1 MNRHR
6 VEMHVHSPIFQGQLI
21 KKNRSITSIVWVP
34 EKFEKMPKKGQK
46 NEKKNIFFKN
56 KYRISKCDTY
66 SYINLTRAFQKP
78 IFSICSFSHKKLLA
92 SLDFFHR
99 LDFFSLCSP
108 YPTLCI

>member
-46 NEKKNIFFKN
+46 NEKKNIFLKTN
-56 KYRISKCDTY
+56 IEYQNVTHIPT
-66 SYINLTRAFQKP
+66 
-78 IFSICSFSHKKLLA
+78 SI
-92 SLDFFHR
+92 
-99 LDFFSLCSP
+99 
-108 YPTLCI
+108 